1 MNWVACLVTTFWTCS
16 EDYTLIMFCNPYIRR
31 LSRKFLCLLSIL
43 AVRWSRK
50 SLKLLSLYFGG
61 FSSSTSSLA
70 QVTFSCSAKPW
81 VLAIEILASS
91 RFKRAWSQLFSF
103 CHYSRLPCGHQCEH
117 AKRVE
122 ARFTISA
129 GILWNTRNFDFIDG
143 VRKNIYHQYWFFKIF
158 LS

>member
-1 MNWVACLVTTFWTCS
+1 MFWTCC

-43 AVRWSRK
+43 ALRWSRK

-91 RFKRAWSQLFSF
+91 RFRRARCTTVFILPLLRTSMWSPMWT
-103 CHYSRLPCGHQCEH
+103 CKACGSKVHN
-117 AKRVE
+117 
-122 ARFTISA
+122 F
-129 GILWNTRNFDFIDG
+129 GRNFVKYPKF
-143 VRKNIYHQYWFFKIF
+143 WFYRWGSKKYLSPILIF
-158 LS
+158 

>member
-16 EDYTLIMFCNPYIRR
+16 EDYTLIMLYNPYIWR

-50 SLKLLSLYFGG
+50 SLKLLFLYFGG
-61 FSSSTSSLA
+61 FSSSTTSLA

-129 GILWNTRNFDFIDG
+129 GILWNTRNFDFTDG